1 MQPIQLRA
9 LPAAHDVS
17 PLLYGIFLEDINFAC
32 DGGLSSNKIANHSF
46 DGRFLEKSEAA
57 DQMTIIRT
65 KKAPA
70 IENDP
75 LRYWQVTGGVLESC
89 TKDGASRRN
98 PCYAALTSEGDA
110 RLTNRGFNGGQKH
123 LGECAIS
130 IEKGHLYHFSCWLRS
145 RGYDGALTVQVTRE
159 DGTPLTPAAELS
171 ALDAW
176 QQLHLDL
183 EGTDTGYG
191 ELCLHFTG
199 KGTIDLDCL
208 VLEDCDYWGK
218 DNPKWTGGHFRKDLV
233 EALQALHPSF
243 MRFPGGCIVEG
254 LCPGNEYHW
263 KHTIGPVVDR
273 IPKVNLWGT
282 TFAEKGYC
290 QSNQIGFYEYFL
302 LCEDLNMEPLPIVW
316 AGLNCQFRSVE
327 ALDTDSPEFLD
338 EVVRNALDLIEYAN
352 GDPAESPW
360 AALRAR
366 AGHPEPFG
374 MKMIGIGNENYGA
387 DYHEKFRKVKAAV
400 QAKYPDMVCILSSGA
415 FPQGEDFDETWRLAR
430 SEFTDVRVDEHFYS
444 SNEWVIGQIHRYDN
458 YPRGT
463 AQVFLGEYAAN
474 DVAVPHKPNTFGSAL
489 AEAAFLTGVE
499 RNSDVVAMTSYAPL
513 FAMVDGAH
521 WNHNMIWFNQQT
533 HMCTANYHV
542 QQLFGAHL
550 GTRYLPLEGDL
561 PENVCLSLTAD
572 DKAYYLKAVN
582 LGQETAELSVEL
594 PQAQDGPAQQLAL
607 HSDDPEAANELGFT
621 GPAHCPVTPVESTAP
636 VADHALHAELPPQSV
651 QVWVVPMT
659 H

>member
-70 IENDP
+70 IESDP
-75 LRYWQVTGGVLESC
+75 LRYWQVTGGVLESR
-89 TKDGASRRN
+89 TEAPASRRN
-98 PCYAALTSEGDA
+98 PYYAALTSDGDA

-123 LGECAIS
+123 LGACAVS
-130 IEKGHLYHFSCWLRS
+130 IEKGHLYHFSCWLRC
-145 RGYDGALTVQVTRE
+145 RGYEGALTVQVSRE
-159 DGTPLTPAAELS
+159 DGTPLTTAGELVGP
-171 ALDAW
+171 DNW

-191 ELCLHFTG
+191 ALCLHFAG
-199 KGTIDLDCL
+199 KGTVDLDCL
-208 VLEDCDYWGK
+208 VLEDCNYWGK
-218 DNPKWTGGHFRKDLV
+218 DDPKWTGGHFRRDLV

-263 KHTIGPVVDR
+263 KHTIGPVLDR
-273 IPKVNLWGT
+273 IPEVNLWGT

-302 LCEDLNMEPLPIVW
+302 LCEDLGMEPLPIVW

-327 ALDTDSPEFLD
+327 ALDTDSPEFWD

-360 AALRAR
+360 AALRAK
-366 AGHPEPFG
+366 AGHPAPFG
-374 MKMIGIGNENYGA
+374 MKMIGIGNENFGA
-387 DYHEKFRKVKAAV
+387 DYHEKFRKAKAAV
-400 QAKYPDMVCILSSGA
+400 QAKYPDMVCIMSSGA

-430 SEFTDVRVDEHFYS
+430 SEFTDVRVDEHFYA
-444 SNEWVIGQIHRYDN
+444 SNEWVLGQLHRYDN

-474 DVAVPHKPNTFGSAL
+474 DVTVPHKPNTFGSAL
-489 AEAAFLTGVE
+489 AEAAFLTGIE

-521 WNHNMIWFNQQT
+521 WNHNLIWFNQQT
-533 HMCTANYHV
+533 HMCTANYYV

-550 GTRYLPLEGDL
+550 GSRYLPLEGDL
-561 PENVCLSLTAD
+561 PEDVCLSLTAD

-582 LGQETAELSVEL
+582 LARESAELSVEL
-594 PQAQDGPAQQLAL
+594 PQAQEGPARQLAL
-607 HSDDPEAANELGFT
+607 HSDDPEAANELGFS
-621 GPAHCPVTPVESTAP
+621 GPAHCPVTPEESTVS
-636 VADHALHAELPPQSV
+636 VAGHTLRAVLPPQSV
-651 QVWVVPMT
+651 QVWVVPMAR
-659 H
+659 